1 MDALSFEE
9 LVIVL
14 AAGFIASAVF
24 WVMVPLSERYATE
37 ASSLSGDVKDMIF
50 PFIVP

>member
-1 MDALSFEE
+1 MDALSFEK
-9 LVIVL
+9 LVVVL
-14 AAGFIASAVF
+14 AAGFVACAVL

-37 ASSLSGDVKDMIF
+37 ASSLSGDVKDMLF